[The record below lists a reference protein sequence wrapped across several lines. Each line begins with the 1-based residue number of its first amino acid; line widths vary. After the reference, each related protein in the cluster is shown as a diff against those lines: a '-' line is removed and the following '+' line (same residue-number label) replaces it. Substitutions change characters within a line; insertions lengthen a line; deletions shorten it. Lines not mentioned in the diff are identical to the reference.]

1 MTRKDYETIAAAFRR
16 AYGSIEPDY
25 QPETRANMRHGI
37 DRALGAIAEALGQEN
52 KLFDYSKFVDACRG
66 V

>member
-1 MTRKDYETIAAAFRR
+1 MTRKDYETIAGAIRR
-16 AYGSIEPDY
+16 AYDSTADY

-37 DRALGAIAEALGQEN
+37 DRALGAIAESLGQEN
-52 KLFDYSKFVDACRG
+52 KLFDYSKFVDACRR